1 MRVPQGRSPDASG
14 SVERAARSSQLRTR
28 DVRSGLLQ
36 SDEPGGT
43 VKAPEQGDENMPLS
57 EHEENVLAEIE
68 RQLAAEDPR
77 FASRARRRFGVS
89 RAGQQRIAIVLGFLG
104 LVSVLAL
111 GFLSSP
117 WNIIVPAAGFAMLL
131 AGIILGVTS
140 RRTAGEQEQAFVP
153 PDDRS

>member
-1 MRVPQGRSPDASG
+1 
-14 SVERAARSSQLRTR
+14 
-28 DVRSGLLQ
+28 
-36 SDEPGGT
+36 
-43 VKAPEQGDENMPLS
+43 MPLS

-131 AGIILGVTS
+131 TGIILGVTS
-140 RRTAGEQEQAFVP
+140 RRTAGDQEQAFVP
-153 PDDRS
+153 PDDRA

>member
-1 MRVPQGRSPDASG
+1 
-14 SVERAARSSQLRTR
+14 
-28 DVRSGLLQ
+28 
-36 SDEPGGT
+36 
-43 VKAPEQGDENMPLS
+43 MPLS